1 MKKKYTLWAG
11 ALVASLLMST
21 TAFAAGPSVIIQ
33 RDNDSNNARLY
44 LTGVSE
50 DTTSVEISL
59 KSKQNLE
66 NAHFL
71 GSEDLAYSHH
81 TEKDGV
87 LTIYADSLSVL
98 ESQNNQIYLGNLT
111 LPDGVSFTGVSKLI
125 TLNSKDAATSYT
137 QVSLEDDGSD
147 NSGDNGAGGDNGDN
161 GTGGNNGDNGSN
173 GGGSNGG
180 GSNGGGS
187 NGGGSNGGGSN
198 GGGSNGGGSN
208 GGGSNG
214 GGSSSGG
221 SSSGSSSSSSSS
233 SSNSTTTGRPVI
245 KGDQTN
251 GMIIAN
257 NDGSVSIQPHDGYEV
272 RDVLV
277 NGVSQGPVQQ
287 LLHLK
292 STDVVEVIFAAV
304 QQPSTGS
311 TNFSDVPANQWYAPA
326 VSYVTQR
333 GLFSGVSETQFA
345 PSQSMTRGML
355 VSVLYRF
362 NGTSHTGS
370 SPFADVSSDAWYG
383 NAVSWAY
390 TNNLVSGVSDTS
402 FAPNTPITREQA
414 AVMLARYLK
423 FSGVALENGTPDF
436 QDTTSISGYAKES
449 VGAMQKAGLLSGD
462 NEGNFRPDAQITR
475 AEIASIFMRLCQ
487 KYGI

>member
-147 NSGDNGAGGDNGDN
+147 NSGDNGASGDNGDN
-161 GTGGNNGDNGSN
+161 GTGGDNGDN
-173 GGGSNGG
+173 
-180 GSNGGGS
+180 
-187 NGGGSNGGGSN
+187 
-198 GGGSNGGGSN
+198 GSNGGGSN

-233 SSNSTTTGRPVI
+233 SNNSTTTGRPVI

-257 NDGSVSIQPHDGYEV
+257 NDGSVSIQPHDDYEV

-362 NGTSHTGS
+362 NGASHTGS
-370 SPFADVSSDAWYG
+370 SPFADVSNNAWYG

-436 QDTTSISGYAKES
+436 QDTASISRYAKES

>member
-1 MKKKYTLWAG
+1 MKKTYTLWAG

-44 LTGVSE
+44 LTGVS
-50 DTTSVEISL
+50 DDITSAEISL
-59 KSKQNLE
+59 TSKQNLE
-66 NAHFL
+66 NTHFL
-71 GSEDLAYSHH
+71 GYENLAYSHH
-81 TEKDGV
+81 TEKDGT
-87 LTIYADSLSVL
+87 LTIYADALSAM
-98 ESQNNQIYLGNLT
+98 EKQNDQIYLGNLT
-111 LPDGVSFTGVSKLI
+111 IPNDVSFTGVSKLI
-125 TLNSKDAATSYT
+125 TLNSKDAATAYA
-137 QVSLEDDGSD
+137 QVALSDDGSN
-147 NSGDNGAGGDNGDN
+147 NSGDGDNG
-161 GTGGNNGDNGSN
+161 N

-180 GSNGGGS
+180 GSN
-187 NGGGSNGGGSN
+187 
-198 GGGSNGGGSN
+198 
-208 GGGSNG
+208 
-214 GGSSSGG
+214 SGG
-221 SSSGSSSSSSSS
+221 SSS
-233 SSNSTTTGRPVI
+233 SNNNRPTGTTGRPAI

-257 NDGSVSIQPHDGYEV
+257 NDGSVSIQPHNGYEV

-277 NGVSQGPVQQ
+277 NGVSQGAVHQ

-292 STDVVEVIFAAV
+292 STDVVEVVFAPV

-345 PSQSMTRGML
+345 PHQSMTRGML

-362 NGTSHTGS
+362 NGTSHTGT
-370 SPFADVSSDAWYG
+370 SPFTDVSSGAWYG

-390 TNNLVSGVSDTS
+390 ANNLVSGVSDTS

-423 FSGVALENGTPDF
+423 FSGIALENGTPDF
-436 QDTTSISGYAKES
+436 HDTASISGYAKES

-462 NEGNFRPDAQITR
+462 NAGNFHPDAQITR

>member
-1 MKKKYTLWAG
+1 MKKKYTLWAD

-33 RDNDSNNARLY
+33 RDNDSNHARLY
-44 LTGVSE
+44 LTGVSD

-71 GSEDLAYSHH
+71 GAEDLAYSHH

-87 LTIYADSLSVL
+87 LTIYVDSLSAL
-98 ESQNNQIYLGNLT
+98 ESQNDQIYLGNLT

-147 NSGDNGAGGDNGDN
+147 NSGDNGAGGENGAGGDNGDN
-161 GTGGNNGDNGSN
+161 GSNSGGSNGSNNGDNGSN
-173 GGGSNGG
+173 GGGSSSG
-180 GSNGGGS
+180 GSS
-187 NGGGSNGGGSN
+187 
-198 GGGSNGGGSN
+198 
-208 GGGSNG
+208 G

-221 SSSGSSSSSSSS
+221 SSSGSSSSGSSSS
-233 SSNSTTTGRPVI
+233 GSSSNSSSTTTGRPVI

-251 GMIIAN
+251 GMIIASD
-257 NDGSVSIQPHDGYEV
+257 DGSVSIQPHDGYEV

-311 TNFSDVPANQWYAPA
+311 ANFSDVPANQWYASA

-370 SPFADVSSDAWYG
+370 SPFADVSSNAWYG

-390 TNNLVSGVSDTS
+390 ANNLVSGVSDTS

-423 FSGVALENGTPDF
+423 FSGVALESGTPDF
-436 QDTTSISGYAKES
+436 KDTASISGYAKES

-475 AEIASIFMRLCQ
+475 AEIVSIFMRLCQ

>member
-147 NSGDNGAGGDNGDN
+147 NSGDNGAGGDNG
-161 GTGGNNGDNGSN
+161 TGGDNGDNGDN
-173 GGGSNGG
+173 
-180 GSNGGGS
+180 
-187 NGGGSNGGGSN
+187 GSN

-233 SSNSTTTGRPVI
+233 SNNSTTTGRPVI

-277 NGVSQGPVQQ
+277 NDVSQGPVQQ

-311 TNFSDVPANQWYAPA
+311 ANFSDVPANQWYAPA

-390 TNNLVSGVSDTS
+390 ANNLVSGVSDTS

-436 QDTTSISGYAKES
+436 QDTASISGYAKES

>member
-44 LTGVSE
+44 LTGVSD

-71 GSEDLAYSHH
+71 GAEDLAYSHH

-87 LTIYADSLSVL
+87 LTIYVDSLSAL
-98 ESQNNQIYLGNLT
+98 ESQNDQIYLGNLT

-125 TLNSKDAATSYT
+125 TLNSKDAVTSYT

-161 GTGGNNGDNGSN
+161 GSNSGGSNGSNNGSN
-173 GGGSNGG
+173 GGGSSGG
-180 GSNGGGS
+180 G
-187 NGGGSNGGGSN
+187 
-198 GGGSNGGGSN
+198 
-208 GGGSNG
+208 
-214 GGSSSGG
+214 
-221 SSSGSSSSSSSS
+221 SSGSSSSSSS
-233 SSNSTTTGRPVI
+233 STTTGRPVI

-251 GMIIAN
+251 GMIIAS

-370 SPFADVSSDAWYG
+370 SPFADVSSNAWYG

-390 TNNLVSGVSDTS
+390 ANNLVSGVSDTS

-423 FSGVALENGTPDF
+423 FSGVALESGTPDF
-436 QDTTSISGYAKES
+436 QDTASISGYAKES
-449 VGAMQKAGLLSGD
+449 VGAMQKADLLSGD

>member
-161 GTGGNNGDNGSN
+161 GSN

-187 NGGGSNGGGSN
+187 NGGGSS
-198 GGGSNGGGSN
+198 S
-208 GGGSNG
+208 

-390 TNNLVSGVSDTS
+390 ANNLVSGVSDTS

-436 QDTTSISGYAKES
+436 QDTASISGYAKES

>member
-147 NSGDNGAGGDNGDN
+147 NSGDNGAGGDNG
-161 GTGGNNGDNGSN
+161 TGGDNGDN
-173 GGGSNGG
+173 
-180 GSNGGGS
+180 
-187 NGGGSNGGGSN
+187 
-198 GGGSNGGGSN
+198 GSNGGGSN

-390 TNNLVSGVSDTS
+390 ANNLVSGVSDTS

-436 QDTTSISGYAKES
+436 QDTASISGYAKES

>member
-161 GTGGNNGDNGSN
+161 GTGGDNGDN
-173 GGGSNGG
+173 
-180 GSNGGGS
+180 GS

-311 TNFSDVPANQWYAPA
+311 ANFSDVPANQWYAPA

-390 TNNLVSGVSDTS
+390 ANNLVSGVSDTS

-436 QDTTSISGYAKES
+436 QDTASISGYAKES

>member
-33 RDNDSNNARLY
+33 RDNDSNHARLY
-44 LTGVSE
+44 LTGVSD

-71 GSEDLAYSHH
+71 GAEDLAYSHH
-81 TEKDGV
+81 IEKDGV

-98 ESQNNQIYLGNLT
+98 ESQNDQIYLGNLT

-161 GTGGNNGDNGSN
+161 GSNSGD
-173 GGGSNGG
+173 
-180 GSNGGGS
+180 
-187 NGGGSNGGGSN
+187 
-198 GGGSNGGGSN
+198 
-208 GGGSNG
+208 
-214 GGSSSGG
+214 GSSSGG
-221 SSSGSSSSSSSS
+221 SSSGSSSSGSSSS
-233 SSNSTTTGRPVI
+233 GSSSNSSSTTTGRPVI

-251 GMIIAN
+251 GMIIASD
-257 NDGSVSIQPHDGYEV
+257 DGSVSIQPHDGYEV

-311 TNFSDVPANQWYAPA
+311 ANFSDVPANQWYASA

-370 SPFADVSSDAWYG
+370 SPFADVSSNAWYG

-390 TNNLVSGVSDTS
+390 ANNLVSGVSDTS

-423 FSGVALENGTPDF
+423 FSGVALESGTPDF
-436 QDTTSISGYAKES
+436 QDTASISGYAKES

>member
-21 TAFAAGPSVIIQ
+21 AAFAAGPSVIIQ
-33 RDNDSNNARLY
+33 RDNDSNHARLY
-44 LTGVSE
+44 LTGVSD

-71 GSEDLAYSHH
+71 GAEDLAYSHH
-81 TEKDGV
+81 IEKDGV

-98 ESQNNQIYLGNLT
+98 ESQNDQIYLGNLT

-125 TLNSKDAATSYT
+125 TLNSKDAVTSYT

-161 GTGGNNGDNGSN
+161 GSNSGGSNGSNNGDNGSN
-173 GGGSNGG
+173 GGGSSSG
-180 GSNGGGS
+180 GSS
-187 NGGGSNGGGSN
+187 
-198 GGGSNGGGSN
+198 
-208 GGGSNG
+208 G

-221 SSSGSSSSSSSS
+221 SSSGSSSSGS
-233 SSNSTTTGRPVI
+233 SSNSSSTTTGRPVI

-251 GMIIAN
+251 GMIIASD
-257 NDGSVSIQPHDGYEV
+257 DGSVSIQPHDGYEV

-362 NGTSHTGS
+362 NGTSHTGT
-370 SPFADVSSDAWYG
+370 SPFTDVSSNAWYG

-390 TNNLVSGVSDTS
+390 ANNLVSGVSDTS

-423 FSGVALENGTPDF
+423 FSGVALESGTPDF
-436 QDTTSISGYAKES
+436 QDTASISGYAKES

>member
-1 MKKKYTLWAG
+1 
-11 ALVASLLMST
+11 MST

-161 GTGGNNGDNGSN
+161 GDNGSN
-173 GGGSNGG
+173 GSDNGDNSSNG
-180 GSNGGGS
+180 SDNGDSG
-187 NGGGSNGGGSN
+187 N
-198 GGGSNGGGSN
+198 
-208 GGGSNG
+208 NG
-214 GGSSSGG
+214 GGSSSGGSSSGGSSIGG

-233 SSNSTTTGRPVI
+233 SSTTTGRPVI

-311 TNFSDVPANQWYAPA
+311 ANFSDVPANQWYAPA

-390 TNNLVSGVSDTS
+390 ANNLVSGVSDTS

-423 FSGVALENGTPDF
+423 FSGVALESGTPDF
-436 QDTTSISGYAKES
+436 QDTASISGYAKES

>member
-33 RDNDSNNARLY
+33 RDNDSNHARLY
-44 LTGVSE
+44 LTGVSD

-71 GSEDLAYSHH
+71 GAEDLAYSHH
-81 TEKDGV
+81 IEKDGV
-87 LTIYADSLSVL
+87 LTIYADSLSAL
-98 ESQNNQIYLGNLT
+98 ESQNDQIYLGNLT

-125 TLNSKDAATSYT
+125 TLNSKDAVTSYT

-161 GTGGNNGDNGSN
+161 GTGGDNGDNGSN
-173 GGGSNGG
+173 SGGGSNNGS
-180 GSNGGGS
+180 GSNGGS
-187 NGGGSNGGGSN
+187 
-198 GGGSNGGGSN
+198 
-208 GGGSNG
+208 
-214 GGSSSGG
+214 SSSGG
-221 SSSGSSSSSSSS
+221 SSSGGNSSGSSSSS

-251 GMIIAN
+251 GMIIASD
-257 NDGSVSIQPHDGYEV
+257 DGSVSIQPHDGYEV

-370 SPFADVSSDAWYG
+370 SPFADVSSNAWYG

-390 TNNLVSGVSDTS
+390 ANNLVSGVSDTS

-423 FSGVALENGTPDF
+423 FSGVALESGTPDF
-436 QDTTSISGYAKES
+436 QDTASISGYAKES
-449 VGAMQKAGLLSGD
+449 VGAMQKADLLSGD

>member
-33 RDNDSNNARLY
+33 RDNDSNHARLY
-44 LTGVSE
+44 LTGVSD

-71 GSEDLAYSHH
+71 GAEDLAYSHH
-81 TEKDGV
+81 IEKDGV
-87 LTIYADSLSVL
+87 LTIYADSLSAL
-98 ESQNNQIYLGNLT
+98 ESQNDQIYLGNLT

-125 TLNSKDAATSYT
+125 TLNSKDAVTSYT

-161 GTGGNNGDNGSN
+161 GTGGDNGDNGSN
-173 GGGSNGG
+173 SGGGSNNGS
-180 GSNGGGS
+180 GSNGGS
-187 NGGGSNGGGSN
+187 
-198 GGGSNGGGSN
+198 
-208 GGGSNG
+208 
-214 GGSSSGG
+214 SSSGG
-221 SSSGSSSSSSSS
+221 SSSGGNSSGSSSSS

-257 NDGSVSIQPHDGYEV
+257 NDGSISIQPHDGYEV

-370 SPFADVSSDAWYG
+370 SPFADVSSNAWYG

-390 TNNLVSGVSDTS
+390 ANNLVSGVSDTS

-423 FSGVALENGTPDF
+423 FSGVALESGTPDF
-436 QDTTSISGYAKES
+436 QDTASISGYAKES

>member
-33 RDNDSNNARLY
+33 RDNDSNHARLY
-44 LTGVSE
+44 LTGVSD

-71 GSEDLAYSHH
+71 GAEDLAYSHH
-81 TEKDGV
+81 IEKDGV

-98 ESQNNQIYLGNLT
+98 ESQNDQIYLGNLT

-147 NSGDNGAGGDNGDN
+147 NSGDNG
-161 GTGGNNGDNGSN
+161 DNGSN
-173 GGGSNGG
+173 S
-180 GSNGGGS
+180 
-187 NGGGSNGGGSN
+187 
-198 GGGSNGGGSN
+198 
-208 GGGSNG
+208 G
-214 GGSSSGG
+214 GGSSGGG
-221 SSSGSSSSSSSS
+221 SSSGSSSSGSSSS
-233 SSNSTTTGRPVI
+233 GSSSNSSSTTTGRPVI

-251 GMIIAN
+251 GMIIASD
-257 NDGSVSIQPHDGYEV
+257 DGSVSIQPHDGYEV

-292 STDVVEVIFAAV
+292 STDVVEVVFAAV

-370 SPFADVSSDAWYG
+370 SPFADVSSNAWYG

-390 TNNLVSGVSDTS
+390 ANNLVSGVSDTS

-423 FSGVALENGTPDF
+423 FSGVALESGTPDF
-436 QDTTSISGYAKES
+436 QDTASISGYAKES

>member
-44 LTGVSE
+44 LTGVSD

-71 GSEDLAYSHH
+71 GAEDLAYSHH
-81 TEKDGV
+81 IEKDGV
-87 LTIYADSLSVL
+87 LTIYADSLSAL
-98 ESQNNQIYLGNLT
+98 ESQNDQIYLGNLT

-161 GTGGNNGDNGSN
+161 GSN
-173 GGGSNGG
+173 SGGSNGG
-180 GSNGGGS
+180 DNGD
-187 NGGGSNGGGSN
+187 N
-198 GGGSNGGGSN
+198 
-208 GGGSNG
+208 GSNG

-221 SSSGSSSSSSSS
+221 SSSGSSSSGS
-233 SSNSTTTGRPVI
+233 SSNSSSTTTGRPVI

-251 GMIIAN
+251 GMIIASD
-257 NDGSVSIQPHDGYEV
+257 DGSVSIQPHDGYEV

-370 SPFADVSSDAWYG
+370 SPFADVSSNAWYG

-390 TNNLVSGVSDTS
+390 ANNLVSGVSDTS

-423 FSGVALENGTPDF
+423 FSGVALESGTPDF
-436 QDTTSISGYAKES
+436 QDTASISGYAKES

>member
-21 TAFAAGPSVIIQ
+21 TVFAAGPSVIIQ

-81 TEKDGV
+81 IEKDGV

-98 ESQNNQIYLGNLT
+98 ESQDNQIYLGNLT

-137 QVSLEDDGSD
+137 QVALEDDGSD

-161 GTGGNNGDNGSN
+161 GDNGSNGSDNGDNGSN
-173 GGGSNGG
+173 GSDNGDSG
-180 GSNGGGS
+180 N
-187 NGGGSNGGGSN
+187 
-198 GGGSNGGGSN
+198 
-208 GGGSNG
+208 NG

-221 SSSGSSSSSSSS
+221 SSSGGSSSGGSSSGGSSSGGSSSSSSSS
-233 SSNSTTTGRPVI
+233 SSSTTTGRPVI

-311 TNFSDVPANQWYAPA
+311 ANFSDVPANQWYAPA

-423 FSGVALENGTPDF
+423 FSGVALESGTPDF
-436 QDTTSISGYAKES
+436 QDTASISGYAKES

>member
-59 KSKQNLE
+59 KSKQDLE

-71 GSEDLAYSHH
+71 GAEDLAYSHH
-81 TEKDGV
+81 IEKDGV

-98 ESQNNQIYLGNLT
+98 ESQNDQIYLGNLT

-137 QVSLEDDGSD
+137 QVSLEDDGSN
-147 NSGDNGAGGDNGDN
+147 NSGDNGDNSAGGDNGDS
-161 GTGGNNGDNGSN
+161 GSN
-173 GGGSNGG
+173 GGGDNGD
-180 GSNGGGS
+180 N
-187 NGGGSNGGGSN
+187 
-198 GGGSNGGGSN
+198 
-208 GGGSNG
+208 GSNG

-221 SSSGSSSSSSSS
+221 SSSGGSSSGGSSSGGSSSGGSSSGGSSS
-233 SSNSTTTGRPVI
+233 SSNSSSTTGRPTI

-277 NGVSQGPVQQ
+277 NGVSQGAVQQ

-311 TNFSDVPANQWYAPA
+311 ANFSDVPANQWYAPA

-362 NGTSHTGS
+362 NGTSHTGN
-370 SPFADVSSDAWYG
+370 SPFADVSNDAWYG

-390 TNNLVSGVSDTS
+390 ANNLVSGVSDTS

-423 FSGVALENGTPDF
+423 FSGVALESGTPDF
-436 QDTTSISGYAKES
+436 QDTASISGYAKES

>member
-161 GTGGNNGDNGSN
+161 GTGGDNGDN
-173 GGGSNGG
+173 
-180 GSNGGGS
+180 
-187 NGGGSNGGGSN
+187 
-198 GGGSNGGGSN
+198 GSNGGGSN

-233 SSNSTTTGRPVI
+233 SNNSTTTGRPVI

-362 NGTSHTGS
+362 NGASHTGS
-370 SPFADVSSDAWYG
+370 SPFADVSNNAWYG

-390 TNNLVSGVSDTS
+390 ANNLVSGISDTS

-436 QDTTSISGYAKES
+436 QDTASISRYAKES

-462 NEGNFRPDAQITR
+462 NEGNFRPDAQITC

>member
-44 LTGVSE
+44 LTGISE

-59 KSKQNLE
+59 KSKQNLA

-71 GSEDLAYSHH
+71 GAEDLAYSHH

-87 LTIYADSLSVL
+87 LTIYADSLSAL
-98 ESQNNQIYLGNLT
+98 ESQNDQIYLGNLT

-137 QVSLEDDGSD
+137 QVSLEDDDSD

-161 GTGGNNGDNGSN
+161 GSN
-173 GGGSNGG
+173 SGGSNG
-180 GSNGGGS
+180 SDNGD
-187 NGGGSNGGGSN
+187 N
-198 GGGSNGGGSN
+198 
-208 GGGSNG
+208 GSNG

-221 SSSGSSSSSSSS
+221 SSSGGSSSGGSSSGGSSSGGSSSGSSSSGSSS
-233 SSNSTTTGRPVI
+233 STTTGRPVI

-251 GMIIAN
+251 GMIITSD
-257 NDGSVSIQPHDGYEV
+257 DGSVSIQPHDGYEV

-277 NGVSQGPVQQ
+277 NGVSQGAVQQ

-311 TNFSDVPANQWYAPA
+311 TNFSDVPANQWYASA

-370 SPFADVSSDAWYG
+370 SPFADVSSNAWYS

-390 TNNLVSGVSDTS
+390 ANNLVSGVSDTS

-423 FSGVALENGTPDF
+423 FSGVALESGTPDF
-436 QDTTSISGYAKES
+436 QDTASISGYAKES

>member
-33 RDNDSNNARLY
+33 RDNDSNHARLY
-44 LTGVSE
+44 LTGVSD

-71 GSEDLAYSHH
+71 GAEDLAYSHH
-81 TEKDGV
+81 IEKDGV

-98 ESQNNQIYLGNLT
+98 ESQNDQIYLGNLT

-125 TLNSKDAATSYT
+125 TLNSKDAVTSYT

-161 GTGGNNGDNGSN
+161 GSNSGGSNGSNNGDN
-173 GGGSNGG
+173 
-180 GSNGGGS
+180 
-187 NGGGSNGGGSN
+187 
-198 GGGSNGGGSN
+198 
-208 GGGSNG
+208 GSNG

-221 SSSGSSSSSSSS
+221 SSGGGSSSGGSSSGSSSSS

-362 NGTSHTGS
+362 NGTSHTGT
-370 SPFADVSSDAWYG
+370 SPFTDVSSNAWYG

-390 TNNLVSGVSDTS
+390 ANNLVSGVSDTS

-414 AVMLARYLK
+414 AVMLAKYLK
-423 FSGVALENGTPDF
+423 FSGVALESGTPDF
-436 QDTTSISGYAKES
+436 QDTASISGYAKES

>member
-33 RDNDSNNARLY
+33 RDNDSNHARLY
-44 LTGVSE
+44 LTGVSD

-71 GSEDLAYSHH
+71 GAEDLAYSHH
-81 TEKDGV
+81 IEKDGV

-98 ESQNNQIYLGNLT
+98 ESQNDQIYLGNLT

-147 NSGDNGAGGDNGDN
+147 NSGGSNDSDNGDN
-161 GTGGNNGDNGSN
+161 
-173 GGGSNGG
+173 
-180 GSNGGGS
+180 
-187 NGGGSNGGGSN
+187 
-198 GGGSNGGGSN
+198 
-208 GGGSNG
+208 GSNG

-221 SSSGSSSSSSSS
+221 SSGGGSSSGSSSNSSSSSSSS
-233 SSNSTTTGRPVI
+233 TTTGRPII

-251 GMIIAN
+251 GMIIAS

-345 PSQSMTRGML
+345 PSHSMTRGML

-370 SPFADVSSDAWYG
+370 TPFADVSSNAWYG

-390 TNNLVSGVSDTS
+390 ANNLVSGVSDTS

-423 FSGVALENGTPDF
+423 FSGVALESGTPDF
-436 QDTTSISGYAKES
+436 QDTASISGYAKES

>member
-147 NSGDNGAGGDNGDN
+147 NSGDNGAGGDNG
-161 GTGGNNGDNGSN
+161 TGGDNGDN
-173 GGGSNGG
+173 

-370 SPFADVSSDAWYG
+370 SPFADVSNNAWYG

-390 TNNLVSGVSDTS
+390 ANNLVSGVSDTS

>member
-59 KSKQNLE
+59 KSKQDLE

-71 GSEDLAYSHH
+71 GAEDLAYSHH
-81 TEKDGV
+81 IEKDGV

-98 ESQNNQIYLGNLT
+98 ESQNDQIYLGNLT

-147 NSGDNGAGGDNGDN
+147 NSGDNGAGGDNG
-161 GTGGNNGDNGSN
+161 GNGSN
-173 GGGSNGG
+173 
-180 GSNGGGS
+180 
-187 NGGGSNGGGSN
+187 
-198 GGGSNGGGSN
+198 
-208 GGGSNG
+208 GGSNG

-221 SSSGSSSSSSSS
+221 SSSGGSSSGSSSNSSSS
-233 SSNSTTTGRPVI
+233 SSNSSTTTGRPVI

-311 TNFSDVPANQWYAPA
+311 ANFSDVPANQWYAPA

-370 SPFADVSSDAWYG
+370 SPFADVSSNAWYG

-390 TNNLVSGVSDTS
+390 ANNLVSGVSDTS

-423 FSGVALENGTPDF
+423 FSGVALESGTPDF
-436 QDTTSISGYAKES
+436 QDTASISGYAKES

>member
-44 LTGVSE
+44 LTGVSD

-71 GSEDLAYSHH
+71 GAEDLAYSHH
-81 TEKDGV
+81 IEKDGV

-98 ESQNNQIYLGNLT
+98 ESQNDQIYLGNLT

-147 NSGDNGAGGDNGDN
+147 NSGDNGAGGDIGDN
-161 GTGGNNGDNGSN
+161 
-173 GGGSNGG
+173 
-180 GSNGGGS
+180 
-187 NGGGSNGGGSN
+187 
-198 GGGSNGGGSN
+198 
-208 GGGSNG
+208 
-214 GGSSSGG
+214 GSSSGG

-233 SSNSTTTGRPVI
+233 ISSSSTTTGRPVI

-251 GMIIAN
+251 GMIIAS

-370 SPFADVSSDAWYG
+370 SPFADVSSNAWYG

-390 TNNLVSGVSDTS
+390 ANNLVSGVSDTS

-423 FSGVALENGTPDF
+423 FSGVALESGTPDF
-436 QDTTSISGYAKES
+436 QDTASISGYAKES

>member
-1 MKKKYTLWAG
+1 M
-11 ALVASLLMST
+11 
-21 TAFAAGPSVIIQ
+21 
-33 RDNDSNNARLY
+33 
-44 LTGVSE
+44 
-50 DTTSVEISL
+50 
-59 KSKQNLE
+59 
-66 NAHFL
+66 
-71 GSEDLAYSHH
+71 
-81 TEKDGV
+81 
-87 LTIYADSLSVL
+87 

-147 NSGDNGAGGDNGDN
+147 NSGDNGTGGDNGDN
-161 GTGGNNGDNGSN
+161 GTGGDNGDNGSN

-180 GSNGGGS
+180 SN
-187 NGGGSNGGGSN
+187 
-198 GGGSNGGGSN
+198 
-208 GGGSNG
+208 
-214 GGSSSGG
+214 GG

-370 SPFADVSSDAWYG
+370 SPFADVPNNAWYG

-390 TNNLVSGVSDTS
+390 ANNLVSGVSDTS

-436 QDTTSISGYAKES
+436 QDTASISGYAKES

>member
-71 GSEDLAYSHH
+71 GAEDLAYSHH
-81 TEKDGV
+81 IEKDGV
-87 LTIYADSLSVL
+87 LTIYADSLSAL
-98 ESQNNQIYLGNLT
+98 ESQNDQIYLGNLT

-161 GTGGNNGDNGSN
+161 GSN
-173 GGGSNGG
+173 SGGSNG
-180 GSNGGGS
+180 SDNGD
-187 NGGGSNGGGSN
+187 N
-198 GGGSNGGGSN
+198 
-208 GGGSNG
+208 GSNG

-221 SSSGSSSSSSSS
+221 SSSGGSSNGGSSSGGSSSGGSSSGSSSSGS
-233 SSNSTTTGRPVI
+233 SSNSSSTTTGRPVI

-251 GMIIAN
+251 GMIITSD
-257 NDGSVSIQPHDGYEV
+257 DGSVSIQPHDGYEV

-370 SPFADVSSDAWYG
+370 SPFADVSSNAWYG

-390 TNNLVSGVSDTS
+390 ANNLVSGVSDTS

-423 FSGVALENGTPDF
+423 FSGVALESGTPDF
-436 QDTTSISGYAKES
+436 QDTASISGYAKES

>member
-44 LTGVSE
+44 LTGISE

-59 KSKQNLE
+59 KSKQNLA

-71 GSEDLAYSHH
+71 GAEDLAYSHH

-98 ESQNNQIYLGNLT
+98 ESQNDQIYLGNLT

-161 GTGGNNGDNGSN
+161 GSN
-173 GGGSNGG
+173 SGGSNG
-180 GSNGGGS
+180 SDN
-187 NGGGSNGGGSN
+187 
-198 GGGSNGGGSN
+198 
-208 GGGSNG
+208 GSNG

-221 SSSGSSSSSSSS
+221 SSSGGSSSGGSSSGSSSSGSSS
-233 SSNSTTTGRPVI
+233 STTTGRPVI

-251 GMIIAN
+251 GMIITSD
-257 NDGSVSIQPHDGYEV
+257 DGSVSIQPHDGYEV

-304 QQPSTGS
+304 QQPSTDS
-311 TNFSDVPANQWYAPA
+311 ANFSDVPANQWYAPA

-370 SPFADVSSDAWYG
+370 SPFADVSSNAWYG

-390 TNNLVSGVSDTS
+390 ANNLVSGVSDTS
-402 FAPNTPITREQA
+402 FAPDTPITREQA

-423 FSGVALENGTPDF
+423 FSGVALESGTPDF
-436 QDTTSISGYAKES
+436 QDTASISGYAKES

>member
-1 MKKKYTLWAG
+1 
-11 ALVASLLMST
+11 MST

-161 GTGGNNGDNGSN
+161 GDNGSN
-173 GGGSNGG
+173 GSDNGDNSSNG
-180 GSNGGGS
+180 SDNGDSG
-187 NGGGSNGGGSN
+187 N
-198 GGGSNGGGSN
+198 
-208 GGGSNG
+208 NG
-214 GGSSSGG
+214 GGSSSGGSSIGG

-233 SSNSTTTGRPVI
+233 SSTTTGRPVI

-311 TNFSDVPANQWYAPA
+311 ANFSDVPANQWYAPA

-390 TNNLVSGVSDTS
+390 ANNLVSGVSDTS

-423 FSGVALENGTPDF
+423 FSGVALESGTPDF
-436 QDTTSISGYAKES
+436 QDTASISGYAKES

>member
-1 MKKKYTLWAG
+1 
-11 ALVASLLMST
+11 
-21 TAFAAGPSVIIQ
+21 
-33 RDNDSNNARLY
+33 
-44 LTGVSE
+44 
-50 DTTSVEISL
+50 
-59 KSKQNLE
+59 
-66 NAHFL
+66 
-71 GSEDLAYSHH
+71 
-81 TEKDGV
+81 
-87 LTIYADSLSVL
+87 
-98 ESQNNQIYLGNLT
+98 
-111 LPDGVSFTGVSKLI
+111 
-125 TLNSKDAATSYT
+125 
-137 QVSLEDDGSD
+137 
-147 NSGDNGAGGDNGDN
+147 
-161 GTGGNNGDNGSN
+161 
-173 GGGSNGG
+173 
-180 GSNGGGS
+180 
-187 NGGGSNGGGSN
+187 
-198 GGGSNGGGSN
+198 
-208 GGGSNG
+208 
-214 GGSSSGG
+214 
-221 SSSGSSSSSSSS
+221 
-233 SSNSTTTGRPVI
+233 
-245 KGDQTN
+245 
-251 GMIIAN
+251 MIIAN

-277 NGVSQGPVQQ
+277 NGVSQGPEQQ

-311 TNFSDVPANQWYAPA
+311 TNFSDVPANQRYAPA

-383 NAVSWAY
+383 TAVSWAY
-390 TNNLVSGVSDTS
+390 ANNLVSGVSDTS

-423 FSGVALENGTPDF
+423 FSSVALENGTPDF
-436 QDTTSISGYAKES
+436 QDTASISGYAKES

-475 AEIASIFMRLCQ
+475 PEIASIFMRLCQ

>member
-1 MKKKYTLWAG
+1 M
-11 ALVASLLMST
+11 
-21 TAFAAGPSVIIQ
+21 
-33 RDNDSNNARLY
+33 
-44 LTGVSE
+44 
-50 DTTSVEISL
+50 
-59 KSKQNLE
+59 
-66 NAHFL
+66 
-71 GSEDLAYSHH
+71 
-81 TEKDGV
+81 
-87 LTIYADSLSVL
+87 
-98 ESQNNQIYLGNLT
+98 
-111 LPDGVSFTGVSKLI
+111 
-125 TLNSKDAATSYT
+125 NSKDAATSYT

-161 GTGGNNGDNGSN
+161 GTGGDNGDNGSN

-187 NGGGSNGGGSN
+187 NGGGSNGGS
-198 GGGSNGGGSN
+198 
-208 GGGSNG
+208 
-214 GGSSSGG
+214 SSSGD

-362 NGTSHTGS
+362 DGTSHTGS

-390 TNNLVSGVSDTS
+390 ANNLVSGVSDTS

-414 AVMLARYLK
+414 AVILARYLK
-423 FSGVALENGTPDF
+423 FSSVALENGTPDF
-436 QDTTSISGYAKES
+436 QDTASISGYAKES

-462 NEGNFRPDAQITR
+462 NEGNLRPDAQITR
-475 AEIASIFMRLCQ
+475 PEIASIFMRLCQ

>member
-33 RDNDSNNARLY
+33 RDNDSNHARLY
-44 LTGVSE
+44 LTGVSD

-71 GSEDLAYSHH
+71 GAEDLAYSHH
-81 TEKDGV
+81 IEKDGV

-161 GTGGNNGDNGSN
+161 GTGGDNGDN
-173 GGGSNGG
+173 
-180 GSNGGGS
+180 
-187 NGGGSNGGGSN
+187 
-198 GGGSNGGGSN
+198 
-208 GGGSNG
+208 GSNG

-221 SSSGSSSSSSSS
+221 SSSSSSSSS
-233 SSNSTTTGRPVI
+233 STTTGRPVI

-251 GMIIAN
+251 GMIIAS

-370 SPFADVSSDAWYG
+370 SPFADVSSNAWYG

-390 TNNLVSGVSDTS
+390 ANNLVSGVSDTS

-423 FSGVALENGTPDF
+423 FSGVALESGTPDF
-436 QDTTSISGYAKES
+436 QDTASISGYAKES